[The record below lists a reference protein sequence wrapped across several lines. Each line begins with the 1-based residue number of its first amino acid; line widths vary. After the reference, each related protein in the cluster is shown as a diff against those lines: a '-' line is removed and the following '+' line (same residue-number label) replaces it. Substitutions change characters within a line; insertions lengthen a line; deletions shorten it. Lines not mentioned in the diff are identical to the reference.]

1 MSSCGTPHS
10 SSDTRRELQNTPR
23 TPLDTFAPPPF
34 HEKIIPLF
42 DLSKRGYIMIDMK
55 KEKRIGSIDT
65 FKNRGLLPN
74 LIVLL
79 PEWNLEAGH

>member
-1 MSSCGTPHS
+1 MRDGSITV
-10 SSDTRRELQNTPR
+10 
-23 TPLDTFAPPPF
+23 
-34 HEKIIPLF
+34 
-42 DLSKRGYIMIDMK
+42 IDMK

-79 PEWNLEAGH
+79 PKWNLDAGH